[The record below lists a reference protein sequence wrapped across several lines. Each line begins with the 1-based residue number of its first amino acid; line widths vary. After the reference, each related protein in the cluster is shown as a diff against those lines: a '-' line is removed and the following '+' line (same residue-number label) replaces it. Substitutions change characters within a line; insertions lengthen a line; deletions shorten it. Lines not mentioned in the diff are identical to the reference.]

1 MAREPSALE
10 IQRELVN
17 MERAKRL
24 VEERQNKVDIR
35 QRIAKSGWWDPSK
48 DDPDTSYHTEYPKW
62 VYPEGAGT
70 GGLIVQNRD
79 EEHKVMGTKPA
90 PAKPVTVDIADLG
103 QQQPVPVQAKR
114 GRPPKAKAAEL
125 PANLD

>member
-35 QRIAKSGWWDPSK
+35 QRIAKSGWWDPTK

-62 VYPEGAGT
+62 IYP
-70 GGLIVQNRD
+70 GGPGSKGKLVDNRH
-79 EEHKVMGTKPA
+79 EENHFMGIKEK

-125 PANLD
+125 PANID